1 MPDFFHLDLDT
12 TSPEL
17 TWGTIS
23 GVGRDRVLI
32 ARYTV
37 DEPGVVAAQFID
49 AANVTTDLTVYAD
62 RVTGRIPAD
71 AAYGQGVIRAW
82 LQDEVGNTAVRSV
95 YVSLLAPTAHI
106 ELDTTPPVVT
116 WGPVSGTDATEDFT
130 VLYALNE
137 PALASADLRLPDG
150 RVLPMQVQPDRL
162 IVTLP
167 ADTPDGLA
175 TVEAHV
181 LDDVG
186 NSATRTLVVVVTG
199 VASVRPLAP
208 RVGGMPTPT
217 FRPRLVTSGVSGL
230 GTSSDAAA
238 DVVARPAP
246 TRVVVRSHYLLA
258 SQVAKMLIEGVGV
271 SSRDDQVAAVLSAP
285 SATLA
290 SAHFSIRR
298 TLEGARAEEELLLL
312 LDVL

>member
-208 RVGGMPTPT
+208 RVGGMPTPD
-217 FRPRLVTSGVSGL
+217 RKS
-230 GTSSDAAA
+230 
-238 DVVARPAP
+238 VV
-246 TRVVVRSHYLLA
+246 
-258 SQVAKMLIEGVGV
+258 
-271 SSRDDQVAAVLSAP
+271 
-285 SATLA
+285 
-290 SAHFSIRR
+290 
-298 TLEGARAEEELLLL
+298 
-312 LDVL
+312 